1 MATCDQTRLLLGP
14 FDDGELEAHE
24 MEDVAL
30 HVVNCVGCK
39 ATLEGYRTLGVAL
52 RGAVTI
58 PALDGFADA
67 VQAHVKRLRVPFA
80 ARVSS
85 YFDSLMERFGALAA
99 IGATA
104 AVAAALTA
112 FLLTPYARHLVGAE
126 GKPVAAPHETI
137 AATVHPAV
145 PPAKTVSALN
155 DLSKLEAQSPSVAFW
170 NEPRTDTTVI
180 WVPDQP

>member
-1 MATCDQTRLLLGP
+1 MATCEQTRLLLGP
-14 FDDGELEAHE
+14 FDDGELEPHE

-30 HVVNCVGCK
+30 HVVDCVGCK
-39 ATLEGYRTLGVAL
+39 ATLEDYRTLGVAL

-58 PALDGFADA
+58 PALDGFTDA
-67 VQAHVKRLRVPFA
+67 VQAHIERLRVPFA
-80 ARVSS
+80 TRLSR

-112 FLLTPYARHLVGAE
+112 FLLTPYARHLVGGEANS
-126 GKPVAAPHETI
+126 GAVPHETV
-137 AATVHPAV
+137 AAAAHIAV
-145 PPAKTVSALN
+145 PQANATSVVN
-155 DLSKLEAQSPSVAFW
+155 DLSKLEAESPSVALW
-170 NEPRTDTTVI
+170 TEPRTDTTVI

>member
-1 MATCDQTRLLLGP
+1 MATCNQTRLLLGP

-30 HVVNCVGCK
+30 HVVNCLGCK
-39 ATLEGYRTLGVAL
+39 ATLEDYRTLGVAL

-67 VQAHVKRLRVPFA
+67 VQVHIERLRVPFA
-80 ARVSS
+80 TRISR
-85 YFDSLMERFGALAA
+85 YFDLLMERFGAVAA

-104 AVAAALTA
+104 AAAAALTA
-112 FLLTPYARHLVGAE
+112 FLLTPYARHLMGAE
-126 GKPVAAPHETI
+126 GKPAAAPRETI
-137 AATVHPAV
+137 AATTHPAIS
-145 PPAKTVSALN
+145 PAKTVSGLN
-155 DLSKLEAQSPSVAFW
+155 DLSKLESQSPAVALW